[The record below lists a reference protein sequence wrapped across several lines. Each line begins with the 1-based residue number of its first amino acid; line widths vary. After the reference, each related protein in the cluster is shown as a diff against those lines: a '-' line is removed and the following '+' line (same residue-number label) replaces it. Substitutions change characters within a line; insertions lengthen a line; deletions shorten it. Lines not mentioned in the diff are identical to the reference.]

1 MSSIELVQNPII
13 KQNLVE
19 TGKSVT
25 KRLKDLNIDNQ
36 VATIDTVKSLKD
48 LRVDLN
54 KELADF
60 EAQRKFI
67 KESVLSPYNEFE
79 ALYKT
84 EISEKYKSAIDTL
97 KDKIA
102 LVEDQIK
109 KDKKISVMAYFDEL
123 CLSEKIE
130 FLTFENVGLEINLS
144 TTEKA
149 YKEKCNEYVQRVV
162 DDLALIDTQECKAE
176 IIVEY
181 RTTLNASRA
190 IKTVQDRKE
199 KERIEAERLRLQ
211 EIQTRKNM
219 LGMRGFSF
227 DTLLKSYEYDND
239 IFISFDE
246 VENLSKDDFKKKLL
260 VLEMAISTKKRAEED
275 IKREEARVAREKQEA
290 EVRRDEYLAPEY
302 KEENIPVCP
311 PPIVAPLQAPV
322 VAAPQKVE
330 TPAPQATPVQQV
342 VATFEVTGTRE
353 QIYSVR
359 DFLIQNNINYT
370 NV

>member
-1 MSSIELVQNPII
+1 MSNTGIELVQNPII

-36 VATIDTVKSLKD
+36 VATIDTVRSLKD
-48 LRVDLN
+48 LRIDLN

-102 LVEDQIK
+102 IVEDKIK
-109 KDKKISVMAYFDEL
+109 EAKKNNVMAYFDEL

-144 TTEKA
+144 TTEKK
-149 YKEKCNEYVQRVV
+149 YREQCDEYVQRVV
-162 DDLALIDTQECKAE
+162 DDLALIETQECKAE

-199 KERIEAERLRLQ
+199 KERIERERLRLL
-211 EIQTRKNM
+211 EIEKRRNILK
-219 LGMRGFSF
+219 LDGF
-227 DTLLKSYEYDND
+227 K
-239 IFISFDE
+239 FDE
-246 VENLSKDDFKKKLL
+246 MLKLYEFDQDISISEQELKELTKEDFGTRLMAMEIAIQKKQ
-260 VLEMAISTKKRAEED
+260 RAA
-275 IKREEARVAREKQEA
+275 EEARREAQRIATENVQAAQQVQIPA
-290 EVRRDEYLAPEY
+290 ENATHVEEIY
-302 KEENIPVCP
+302 K
-311 PPIVAPLQAPV
+311 ADPLSAPV
-322 VAAPQKVE
+322 VEAPKAVAA
-330 TPAPQATPVQQV
+330 QQ
-342 VATFEVTGTRE
+342 TFKAAFEIDGTKE

-359 DFLIQNNINYT
+359 DFLISNNIKYR